1 MKRSTGPGTKGEAS
15 RSAASVRDARLPG
28 LDGLR
33 AVAVVAVILFHLNL
47 PGVLPAG
54 FLGVDI
60 FFTLSGFII
69 TALLLREHA
78 RNGRVDWLAFCGRRA
93 RRLLPP
99 TLAMIALA
107 VPLTALV
114 APEALQRLRADL
126 PAALLYV
133 SNWWQIHSQQSYFE
147 ALARAARA
155 AAPVVAGHR
164 RAVLPAVAAGLGCG
178 AALARPHRAGR
189 ELLAGGAG
197 QQRLDGLA
205 APGPGRRRR
214 PEPRVPGL
222 GHACDGPLRRRG
234 IGVHPRPVAR
244 GGDRRC
250 SRRSGGQRRCS
261 RHCGGPR
268 SPARRCGTASV
279 SLRCWLPCWRCS
291 NCTKPPRRCSKAG
304 SWCWRSP
311 RRC

>member
-147 ALARAARA
+147 ALGTGRPCCGTCGRWPSKSSSTCCGRWSWLRCCIGA
-155 AAPVVAGHR
+155 AAPRWPRAACWR
-164 RAVLPAVAAGLGCG
+164 RWPAAAGWPGCTRAWPK
-178 AALARPHRAGR
+178 AATRAACTWARTRM
-189 ELLAGGAG
+189 
-197 QQRLDGLA
+197 
-205 APGPGRRRR
+205 
-214 PEPRVPGL
+214 
-222 GHACDGPLRRRG
+222 
-234 IGVHPRPVAR
+234 
-244 GGDRRC
+244 
-250 SRRSGGQRRCS
+250 
-261 RHCGGPR
+261 
-268 SPARRCGTASV
+268 
-279 SLRCWLPCWRCS
+279 
-291 NCTKPPRRCSKAG
+291 
-304 SWCWRSP
+304 
-311 RRC
+311 